1 MVNGDVD
8 GGAPS
13 DLSAGGQRLSERSEG
28 CGVGAAGAADPR
40 GVAGWATAQD
50 RHARADERHLLFAVR
65 WVALALSAPRQFSAP
80 LDRLQHRSS
89 AQIAFG
95 TPSRWNLRKHM
106 ALRERM
112 GREASPSAA
121 VLDSQSVKSAEKG
134 AVLTTKWVTTPASR

>member
-28 CGVGAAGAADPR
+28 CGVGAVGTGDPR
-40 GVAGWATAQD
+40 GVARWVTAQD
-50 RHARADERHLLFAVR
+50 RHARGDERHLLFAAH
-65 WVALALSAPRQFSAP
+65 WVALALSAPRQFSA
-80 LDRLQHRSS
+80 RSTVYN
-89 AQIAFG
+89 IF
-95 TPSRWNLRKHM
+95 RKFQRDGVWEAIWAELHM

-112 GREASPSAA
+112 GREASPSAT
-121 VLDSQSVKSAEKG
+121 VLDSQFVKSAKKG